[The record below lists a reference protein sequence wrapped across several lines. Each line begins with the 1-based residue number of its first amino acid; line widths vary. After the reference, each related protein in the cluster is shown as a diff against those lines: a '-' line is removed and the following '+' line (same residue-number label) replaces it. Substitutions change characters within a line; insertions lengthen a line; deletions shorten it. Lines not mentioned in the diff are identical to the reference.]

1 LFRSVDEKSDGVE
14 YRRNLLRDIIYTHL
28 IHMEHHEVDLSVE
41 ILSIFGRV
49 GVCSF
54 SDGKRGADRWIS
66 NRTKVFYE
74 VLYDFLY
81 HRLLF

>member
-1 LFRSVDEKSDGVE
+1 
-14 YRRNLLRDIIYTHL
+14 
-28 IHMEHHEVDLSVE
+28 MEHHEVDLSVE